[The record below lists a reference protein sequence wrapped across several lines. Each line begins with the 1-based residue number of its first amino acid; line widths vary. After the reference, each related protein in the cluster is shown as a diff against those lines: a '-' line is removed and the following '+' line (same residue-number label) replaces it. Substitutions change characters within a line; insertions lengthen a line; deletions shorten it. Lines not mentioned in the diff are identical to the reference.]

1 MNFVQSVVNP
11 IVSIACTMSSCN
23 MEGKLGE
30 DFYDLTPSMLC
41 VCWGGGGGG
50 GEGCM
55 TTE

>member
-1 MNFVQSVVNP
+1 MMNFVQSVVNP

-41 VCWGGGGGG
+41 VCWGGGGG
-50 GEGCM
+50 EGCM
-55 TTE
+55 TME